1 MRIKGKELV
10 PLVVM
15 LAAALLTTKIVA
27 PAALGSI
34 CAIALD
40 RKEATIPAIEFA
52 VIGVLSVILT

>member
-1 MRIKGKELV
+1 M
-10 PLVVM
+10 M

-27 PAALGSI
+27 AAALGSI

-40 RKEATIPAIEFA
+40 RKEATIPAIAFA